1 MCRSMYWAGIAVGAI
16 GAAVAIGLLDS
27 SKVLFP
33 GLLTLFSFYV
43 IWTTLDSK
51 LTRENPKILVHRG
64 SMGLLSKSTRSK
76 EIVCVS
82 NPGVLAGALTTIDYR
97 VKGESIPE
105 VRWTWQSLYPELT
118 PRPNEVVPL
127 SSPPAPLLP
136 GGLIA
141 LYTTTKIDPVLVE
154 DAYLYLTFRM
164 GGYKE
169 RTIKWRVEPLNSAV
183 EAGEDE
189 SKAS

>member
-1 MCRSMYWAGIAVGAI
+1 MNRLWYWTGIAVGAI

-33 GLLTLFSFYV
+33 CLMALFSFSV

-64 SMGLLSKSTRSK
+64 SIGLLSHDTGRQSV
-76 EIVCVS
+76 VCVS
-82 NPGVLAGALTTIDYR
+82 NPGVLAGTLTKIDYR
-97 VKGESIPE
+97 IKGKPDCHVHWS
-105 VRWTWQSLYPELT
+105 WQYLHPQLT
-118 PRPNEVVPL
+118 PRPNSIPRSGLPV
-127 SSPPAPLLP
+127 PLLP

-141 LYTTTKIDPVLVE
+141 LFTETKIDPVPKDV
-154 DAYLYLTFRM
+154 YLYLTFRM
-164 GGYKE
+164 GDYKE
-169 RTIKWRVEPLNSAV
+169 RTIEWRVEPLNSAV